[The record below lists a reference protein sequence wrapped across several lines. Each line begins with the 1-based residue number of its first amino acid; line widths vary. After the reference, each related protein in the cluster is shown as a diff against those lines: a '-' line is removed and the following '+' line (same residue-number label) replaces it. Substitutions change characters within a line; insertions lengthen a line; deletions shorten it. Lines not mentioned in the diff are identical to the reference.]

1 MGGAGKVTLSGPWK
15 DESIATYRTPGP
27 RWSLE
32 QCHFSPG
39 APWFLKLPPSC
50 EFPTGRVWGYS
61 GRRVSPEWWWGCVC
75 SSPIAALGSGC
86 PRRRRSSSYGN
97 TDTPN
102 HSSARHLHLQNG
114 GTTAGTDLIQ
124 CSIPS
129 SNHLLDT
136 YSSRV
141 ERRVK
146 GIGEAEE
153 VFKAK
158 KIFEISLVEEEGKTV
173 MDWDLGFAKG
183 KDWGHRGTW
192 AGPREEKSSLF
203 WTTGER
209 QSWRDTWAKPSSILH
224 ARPRPRTHVP
234 PQ

>member
-1 MGGAGKVTLSGPWK
+1 M
-15 DESIATYRTPGP
+15 PGP
-27 RWSLE
+27 HWSLE

-86 PRRRRSSSYGN
+86 PRRRKSSSYGN
-97 TDTPN
+97 THTPN
-102 HSSARHLHLQNG
+102 HSSAHHLHLQNG
-114 GTTAGTDLIQ
+114 GTMAGIDLIQ

-141 ERRVK
+141 EWRVK

-158 KIFEISLVEEEGKTV
+158 KIT
-173 MDWDLGFAKG
+173 WDQSCRGGGQDCDGLRYGFCK
-183 KDWGHRGTW
+183 RERLRTQRNLSW
-192 AGPREEKSSLF
+192 AQGREK
-203 WTTGER
+203 
-209 QSWRDTWAKPSSILH
+209 
-224 ARPRPRTHVP
+224 
-234 PQ
+234 